1 MSDDL
6 PSRRRR
12 RTKPEA
18 DLFDFTTGRNGL
30 LLQKAPKPS
39 HSGPP
44 RVRGVLTQ
52 RQRNAA
58 RARAGKE
65 LQKVEEVREELL
77 QSREES

>member
-18 DLFDFTTGRNGL
+18 DLFDFTTGRDGL
-30 LLQKAPKPS
+30 PLQKAPKPR

-44 RVRGVLTQ
+44 RVRGLLAQ

-58 RARAGKE
+58 RAGKE
-65 LQKVEEVREELL
+65 LQR
-77 QSREES
+77 